1 MTINI
6 ELLPVTLVK
15 TAVDQ
20 EKTDLNTLPSVT
32 VVEIV
37 GDIDTNTAPLAQ
49 EQILPLAQ
57 PETRMIL
64 EMTNVPY
71 MSSAGL
77 RMLLSLYRQLSA
89 KGGQIILVGLSEEI
103 QDTMSMTGFLDFFQT
118 RNSLEEALE
127 AFNVKVKVKGT

>member
-6 ELLPVTLVK
+6 ELLPVTLLK
-15 TAVDQ
+15 TAVGQDQ
-20 EKTDLNTLPSVT
+20 ADLNTLTPIT

-49 EQILPLAQ
+49 ERILPLAQ

-77 RMLLSLYRQLSA
+77 RMLLSLYRELSA

-118 RNSLEEALE
+118 RNTLDEALE
-127 AFNVKVKVKGT
+127 TFNIKVQVKDT

>member
-20 EKTDLNTLPSVT
+20 EQTDLNKLPSVT

-103 QDTMSMTGFLDFFQT
+103 QDTMSMTGFLDFFQI

>member
-6 ELLPVTLVK
+6 ELLPVTLLN

-20 EKTDLNTLPSVT
+20 DQADSNTLAPIT

-49 EQILPLAQ
+49 ERILPLAQ
-57 PETRMIL
+57 PEARMIL

-118 RNSLEEALE
+118 RNTLDEALE
-127 AFNVKVKVKGT
+127 TFNIKVQVKDT

>member
-15 TAVDQ
+15 TAVGQ
-20 EKTDLNTLPSVT
+20 EQTDLNTLPSVT

-127 AFNVKVKVKGT
+127 AFNVKVQVKGT